1 MQMKK
6 QLTSAEKYKRKMLTR
21 RIIAASVLG
30 VIIIMCICLFT
41 PIFGVSKITVEGNS
55 ILKAEDLINTS
66 GIELG
71 DNIFSTSSKKA
82 IKKLEKLPYVEDAKI
97 IKRFPARL
105 TIKINEAKN
114 DIIID
119 TPDEFI
125 VTTINGKVLYKT
137 KDVNDL
143 PVPVV
148 RGVDVMSSEVGKVFE
163 VVDKEKSSRCMEYV
177 KCFYGSAYW
186 SEINEFYVSDP
197 SNFMLIMRSGMRVTF
212 GPIDTIESLQKKIEM
227 LDSVIPQ
234 VKPTERSYLDLTTD
248 KGYFGEYTED
258 EYENIKKLREE
269 DGEVIEKLTEE
280 EPSQEEEDGTQEDD
294 SGQ

>member
-1 MQMKK
+1 MEKK
-6 QLTSAEKYKRKMLTR
+6 KLTSAEKYKRKMLIR
-21 RIIAASVLG
+21 RIIASSVLG
-30 VIIIMCICLFT
+30 VIVILCICLFT
-41 PIFGVSKITVEGNS
+41 PIFGVSKITVEGNG
-55 ILKAEDLINTS
+55 ILKAEELINTS
-66 GIELG
+66 GIETG
-71 DNIFSTSSKKA
+71 KNIFSVSKKKA
-82 IKKLEKLPYVEDAKI
+82 IEKLEKLPYVDDAEI
-97 IKRFPARL
+97 IKKFPAKV
-105 TIKINEAKN
+105 TIKIAEAKN

-137 KDVNDL
+137 TDVNDL
-143 PVPVV
+143 PVPIVK
-148 RGVDVMSSEVGKVFE
+148 GIDVKNSEVSKVFE
-163 VVDKEKSSRCMEYV
+163 AADKETASRGMEYV
-177 KCFYGSAYW
+177 KCFYGSDYW

-212 GPIDTIESLQKKIEM
+212 GPIDTIESLQKKIKM
-227 LDSVIPQ
+227 LDSIIPQ

-280 EPSQEEEDGTQEDD
+280 ESPPEEEEGAQEADN
-294 SGQ
+294 GQ

>member
-1 MQMKK
+1 M
-6 QLTSAEKYKRKMLTR
+6 
-21 RIIAASVLG
+21 
-30 VIIIMCICLFT
+30 
-41 PIFGVSKITVEGNS
+41 
-55 ILKAEDLINTS
+55 
-66 GIELG
+66 
-71 DNIFSTSSKKA
+71 
-82 IKKLEKLPYVEDAKI
+82 EKLPYVEDAKI